1 MSYAFYPADLLLPP
15 VTSFR
20 TAISMLLL
28 LLAGIITLC
37 YARKVLRD
45 STSMPDPLSHPI
57 YDVGGPIAAPLF
69 DLNSAVQALEA
80 QLLAIPAFSVL
91 QNALDRIR
99 ASIAAAVLPNPVFD
113 STVIR
118 EALVDSL
125 FVSTNRRTS
134 LNLA

>member
-1 MSYAFYPADLLLPP
+1 MAYAFYPADLLLPP

-20 TAISMLLL
+20 TAISLLLL

-45 STSMPDPLSHPI
+45 STRMPDPLSHPI
-57 YDVGGPIAAPLF
+57 HDVGGPIAAPLV
-69 DLNSAVQALEA
+69 DLNTAVQALEA
-80 QLLAIPAFSVL
+80 QLLAVPAMPAL

-99 ASIAAAVLPNPVFD
+99 ASIAGAGLPGPAFD
-113 STVIR
+113 STAIR
-118 EALVDSL
+118 EALIDSL
-125 FVSTNRRTS
+125 FVGTNRRTS

>member
-1 MSYAFYPADLLLPP
+1 MAYAFYPADLLLPP

-20 TAISMLLL
+20 TAVSLLLL

-45 STSMPDPLSHPI
+45 STRMPDPLSHPI
-57 YDVGGPIAAPLF
+57 HDVGGPIAAPLV
-69 DLNSAVQALEA
+69 DLNTAVQALEA
-80 QLLAIPAFSVL
+80 QLLAVPAMPAL

>member
-37 YARKVLRD
+37 YVRRVLRD

-80 QLLAIPAFSVL
+80 QLLAVPAMPAL

-99 ASIAAAVLPNPVFD
+99 TSIAADPLPNPVFD

-125 FVSTNRRTS
+125 FVSTDRRTS
-134 LNLA
+134 LNPA

>member
-28 LLAGIITLC
+28 LLAGIITLY
-37 YARKVLRD
+37 YARKVLCD

-57 YDVGGPIAAPLF
+57 YDVGGPIAAPLV
-69 DLNSAVQALEA
+69 DLGTAVQALEA
-80 QLLAIPAFSVL
+80 QLLAAPAMPAL

-99 ASIAAAVLPNPVFD
+99 TSIAAAVLPSPAID
-113 STVIR
+113 SIR
-118 EALVDSL
+118 EALVESL
-125 FVSTNRRTS
+125 FVSTDRPTS
-134 LNLA
+134 LNPA

>member
-1 MSYAFYPADLLLPP
+1 MAYAFYPADLLLPP

-20 TAISMLLL
+20 TAISLLLL

-45 STSMPDPLSHPI
+45 STRMPDPLSHPI
-57 YDVGGPIAAPLF
+57 HDVGGPIAAPLV
-69 DLNSAVQALEA
+69 DLNTAVQALEA
-80 QLLAIPAFSVL
+80 QLLAVPAMPAL

-99 ASIAAAVLPNPVFD
+99 ASIAGAGLPAPAFD
-113 STVIR
+113 STVTR
-118 EALVDSL
+118 EALIDSL
-125 FVSTNRRTS
+125 FVGTNRRTS

>member
-57 YDVGGPIAAPLF
+57 YDVGGPIAAPAF
-69 DLNSAVQALEA
+69 DLNTAVQALEA
-80 QLLAIPAFSVL
+80 QLLAVPAMPAL
-91 QNALDRIR
+91 QNALDRVR
-99 ASIAAAVLPNPVFD
+99 ASIAAAVLPVPAID
-113 STVIR
+113 SIR

-134 LNLA
+134 LNPA